1 MLTLAEALACVMR
14 EVRSLPVERIPLR
27 EALGR
32 VLASEVRARFDLP
45 RFDNSAMDGYAV
57 RHADLSE
64 GVELAVQGE
73 SRASASLP
81 PALTPGTAM
90 RIFTGAALP
99 LGADSVV
106 IQENAERSGDRVRI
120 SALPACGEHVRSR
133 GSDLASGALALGP
146 GSRLDAGSIGLLA
159 GLGEAEIEVHR
170 RPRVALL
177 STGDELVAL
186 GSSANPAAGAL
197 IDSNGPSL
205 AVLVTQAGGESW
217 LLPSV
222 ADDPA
227 ALRMRI
233 EQALSG
239 ADVLITT
246 GGVSVGDHDH
256 MRAALAA
263 AGVAERFWKVAIKPG
278 KPVLFGV
285 RGAQP
290 VLALPGNPIS
300 AMVTFA
306 LFAEPM
312 LRALQGD
319 AAPYPLRVPVRIDR
333 AYRRRPGRTE
343 LVRAR
348 LVPGAEG
355 LIAELATLQG
365 SGSLPSMAG
374 AGALVVVPAERGDL
388 GEGELLPALLL
399 AGPGCAQPPF

>member
-1 MLTLAEALACVMR
+1 
-14 EVRSLPVERIPLR
+14 VR
-27 EALGR
+27 G
-32 VLASEVRARFDLP
+32 RFDLP

-57 RHADLSE
+57 RHADLAE
-64 GVELAVQGE
+64 GVELTVLGE

-81 PALTPGTAM
+81 AALVPGTAM

-99 LGADSVV
+99 EGADAVV
-106 IQENAERSGDRVRI
+106 IQENTERHGERVRI
-120 SALPACGEHVRSR
+120 HALPARGEHVRSR
-133 GSDLASGALALGP
+133 GSDLAAGALALGP

-177 STGDELVAL
+177 STGDELVPLGA
-186 GSSANPAAGAL
+186 GSSPAAGAL

-205 AVLVTQAGGESW
+205 AALVTQAGGESW

-227 ALRMRI
+227 ALRARI
-233 EQALSG
+233 EQGLQG

-263 AGVAERFWKVAIKPG
+263 AGVEERFWKVAIKPG
-278 KPVLFGV
+278 KPVLFGL

-319 AAPYPLRVPVRIDR
+319 RAPYPLRVPVRIDR
-333 AYRRRPGRTE
+333 AYRRKPGRTE

-355 LIAELATLQG
+355 LIAELSALQG

-388 GEGELLPALLL
+388 SEGELLPALLL
-399 AGPGCAQPPF
+399 GGPGSAEPPF